1 MKVRKPRVLG
11 RCWETNSVVERQPK
25 TPKGMTQPP
34 LPHPL
39 QLLFCFVCRF
49 SQSCDDWQS
58 PRSPGHRVTFK
69 ATLIQLAMF
78 VPGFWPARV
87 AVSLVIG

>member
-1 MKVRKPRVLG
+1 MILRPRFN
-11 RCWETNSVVERQPK
+11 EK

-49 SQSCDDWQS
+49 SQFCDGRQS

-69 ATLIQLAMF
+69 ATLIQLAML
-78 VPGFWPARV
+78 VPAALPRAGSRNSWNWTKVPTLKPA
-87 AVSLVIG
+87 S

>member
-1 MKVRKPRVLG
+1 MDA
-11 RCWETNSVVERQPK
+11 E

-49 SQSCDDWQS
+49 SQSCDVRQS
-58 PRSPGHRVTFK
+58 PRSPEHRVTFK
-69 ATLIQLAMF
+69 ATLSILAML
-78 VPGFWPARV
+78 VPLVLAR
-87 AVSLVIG
+87 AGSRNSGNWTKLATEEPGA